1 MLVSE
6 IPALRRYWYPVA
18 YADEIGFEPVVTT
31 PEQFADRIKTDIP
44 RLGRI
49 VREAHIRPE

>member
-1 MLVSE
+1 
-6 IPALRRYWYPVA
+6 
-18 YADEIGFEPVVTT
+18 VTT
-31 PEQFADRIKTDIP
+31 PEEFAERIRIDIP

>member
-1 MLVSE
+1 
-6 IPALRRYWYPVA
+6 
-18 YADEIGFEPVVTT
+18 VVTT
-31 PEQFADRIKTDIP
+31 PEEFAERIKTDIP